1 MKHVTLAACLLVF
14 VLGELPY
21 PARAAEPTTL
31 TVSGQ
36 GSVSKAP
43 DSALI
48 DVAIVTSDDA
58 SAAKATAQNNTAYD
72 RLRERLRG
80 LGVRDDAIRTTS
92 FGVHYVARPS
102 ATREPLGGAPPPLPP
117 GRYGYVATRNLTITA
132 PRVDAAGTVVDA
144 AVAIG
149 ADVNDVRYTLA
160 DQRATVAQALSAA
173 VADAQMQAES
183 VAQAAHLRIT
193 GIKSIDVSSAPVPVA
208 FAARAAA
215 PAPPQTEITPTP
227 LDVRASVSVTYYV
240 AP

>member
-92 FGVHYVARPS
+92 FARPRRENRS
-102 ATREPLGGAPPPLPP
+102 GARRPRSRRDATGTSRLAISPSPHLVSMPPA
-117 GRYGYVATRNLTITA
+117 R
-132 PRVDAAGTVVDA
+132 
-144 AVAIG
+144 
-149 ADVNDVRYTLA
+149 
-160 DQRATVAQALSAA
+160 
-173 VADAQMQAES
+173 
-183 VAQAAHLRIT
+183 
-193 GIKSIDVSSAPVPVA
+193 SSMRPW
-208 FAARAAA
+208 R
-215 PAPPQTEITPTP
+215 
-227 LDVRASVSVTYYV
+227 SG
-240 AP
+240 

>member
-14 VLGELPY
+14 VLGELRY

-160 DQRATVAQALSAA
+160 DQRATVAH
-173 VADAQMQAES
+173 AQMQAES